1 VSKPLTLSEKLKILP
16 EDPGVYL
23 MLGSQGEVLY
33 VGKAKILKNRVR
45 SYFNK
50 QHDPKTLALVS
61 KIVDFKIIA
70 VKSELDAFVLE
81 NNLIKK
87 YRPPF
92 NIELKDNKQYPY
104 LKITWSEDFPRLLI
118 ARERKNDGDAYF
130 GPFLGTG
137 TIRSAL
143 SLIKGTFPYRTC
155 GNPLPK
161 RACLEYYIKNCE
173 GPCIKNIS
181 KDQYRN
187 EMKDIEKF
195 LEGKYEDLADEIKQK
210 MKEASINRKFEQ
222 AIVHRDQMKTIE
234 KILQRQYV
242 NSASHQ
248 NIDVLAVALAGE
260 VAIVYVIKIRNFRMS
275 GQESF
280 TVVTNE
286 ISDSAQIFNP
296 VFLEYYQKTTDL
308 PEKIYIPTQIK
319 EKKLLQD
326 WIKVTLKSKIKISY
340 PDREDVNNETQNLLR
355 MAMRNAVLNAE
366 RERAEFVKKG
376 NRQGAL
382 IELQSLLKMKQL
394 PLTIEGFDI
403 SHIQGAQTVASMVSF
418 HKGLPNKAGYRK
430 FILKTVQDKPDDF
443 ASMREVV
450 KRRYSRLL
458 QEQKPLPD
466 VILIDGG
473 KGQLSA
479 AMQSLMDLKLMGK
492 VKIMSLAK
500 QHEEIFLPGSS
511 ASIKL
516 PIESQLLKMI
526 QHVRDESHR
535 FAITFHRQ
543 RRSKAQL
550 NRLDKNE

>member
-1 VSKPLTLSEKLKILP
+1 MSKPLTLSEKLKILP
-16 EDPGVYL
+16 SDPGVYM
-23 MLGSQGEVLY
+23 MLGAAGEILY

-137 TIRSAL
+137 TIRGAL
-143 SLIKGTFPYRTC
+143 NLIKGTFPYRTC

-181 KDQYRN
+181 KEDYRS

-195 LEGKYEDLADEIKQK
+195 LEGKYESLANEIKEK
-210 MKEASINRKFEQ
+210 MKQASLDRKFEQ
-222 AIVHRDQMKTIE
+222 AIVYRDQMKTIE

-248 NIDVLAVALAGE
+248 NIDVLAVAVAGE
-260 VAIVYVIKIRNFRMS
+260 VAIVYLIKIRNYRMS

-280 TVVTNE
+280 TVFTNE
-286 ISDSAQIFNP
+286 NNDAAQIFNA
-296 VFLEYYQKTTDL
+296 VFVEYYQKTTDF
-308 PEKIYIPTQIK
+308 PEKIYISKTVK
-319 EKKLLQD
+319 EKDLLQD
-326 WIKVTLKSKIKISY
+326 YLKTTLHLKIKINY
-340 PDREDVNNETQNLLR
+340 VADTETQNLLR
-355 MAMRNAVLNAE
+355 MAMRNAVLNSE

-500 QHEEIFLPGSS
+500 QEEEIFLPGNST
-511 ASIKL
+511 SIKL
-516 PIESQLLKMI
+516 PIESQLLKMM

-543 RRSKAQL
+543 RRGKAQL
-550 NRLDKNE
+550 NKLDKK

>member
-1 VSKPLTLSEKLKILP
+1 
-16 EDPGVYL
+16 
-23 MLGSQGEVLY
+23 MLRAASEVLY

-104 LKITWSEDFPRLLI
+104 LKITWSDDFPRLLI
-118 ARERKNDGDAYF
+118 ARERKNDGDTYF

-137 TIRSAL
+137 TIRGAL

-181 KDQYRN
+181 KEDYRS

-195 LEGKYEDLADEIKQK
+195 LEGKYETLSDEIKLK
-210 MKEASINRKFEQ
+210 MKEASLNRKFEQ
-222 AIVHRDQMKTIE
+222 AIVYRDQLKTIE

-248 NIDVLAVALAGE
+248 NIDVTAVAVAGE
-260 VAIVYVIKIRNFRMS
+260 VAIVYIIKIRNYRMT

-286 ISDSAQIFNP
+286 ISDASQIFNA
-296 VFLEYYQKTTDL
+296 VFLEYYAKTTDY
-308 PEKIYIPTQIK
+308 PEKIFVPKQIK
-319 EKKLLQD
+319 EKKLLQE
-326 WIKVTLKSKIKISY
+326 WVKSLAISKNSSKTLKVLYSA
-340 PDREDVNNETQNLLR
+340 DTETQNLSR
-355 MAMRNAVLNAE
+355 MAMRNAVLNSE

-382 IELQSLLKMKQL
+382 VELQSLLKMKQL

-450 KRRYSRLL
+450 KRRYQRLL
-458 QEQKPLPD
+458 NEQKPLPD

-479 AMQSLMDLKLMGK
+479 AMQSLMDLKLLGK
-492 VKIMSLAK
+492 VKIMSIAK
-500 QHEEIFLPGSS
+500 QQEELFMPGNST
-511 ASIKL
+511 SIKL
-516 PIESQLLKMI
+516 PRESQLLKMI

-550 NRLDKNE
+550 NTLDNK

>member
-1 VSKPLTLSEKLKILP
+1 
-16 EDPGVYL
+16 
-23 MLGSQGEVLY
+23 MLGSAGEVLY

-87 YRPPF
+87 YHPPF

-118 ARERKNDGDAYF
+118 VRDRKNDGDAYF

-137 TIRSAL
+137 TIRGAL

-155 GNPLPK
+155 SNPLPK

-181 KDQYRN
+181 QEDYRS
-187 EMKDIEKF
+187 EMRDIEKF
-195 LEGKYEDLADEIKQK
+195 LEGKYENLADDIKQK
-210 MKEASINRKFEQ
+210 MKESSADRKFEQ
-222 AIVHRDQMKTIE
+222 AIVYRDQLKTVE

-242 NSASHQ
+242 NSTSHQ
-248 NIDVLAVALAGE
+248 NIDVLAAALAGE
-260 VAIVYVIKIRNFRMS
+260 VAIVYLIKIRNYRMT

-286 ISDSAQIFNP
+286 ISDLSQIFNP
-296 VFLEYYQKTTDL
+296 VFVEYYQKTTDL
-308 PEKIYIPTQIK
+308 PDKIFIPKNIK

-326 WIKVTLKSKIKISY
+326 WLKETLKEKKAAQIKINY
-340 PDREDVNNETQNLLR
+340 ATDNETQNLSR
-355 MAMRNAVLNAE
+355 MAMRNAVLGAE

-394 PLTIEGFDI
+394 PLVIEGFDI

-430 FILKTVQDKPDDF
+430 FILRTVQGKPDDF

-450 KRRYSRLL
+450 QRRYQRLL
-458 QEQKPLPD
+458 KELKPLPD

-479 AMQSLMDLKLMGK
+479 ALQSLMDLKLLGK
-492 VKIMSLAK
+492 VKIMSIAK
-500 QHEEIFLPGSS
+500 QEEELFLPGQST
-511 ASIKL
+511 SIKL
-516 PIESQLLKMI
+516 PKESQLLKMI

-543 RRSKAQL
+543 RRAKAQL
-550 NRLDKNE
+550 GTLKNSTDKPQ